1 MIYIGK
7 IKNKRFIIYLTS
19 NPSIILKYEV
29 DIFSLNFRKLLEQI
43 YNEAY
48 FELLEPNQDAFR
60 KKSEIE
66 EVMKKS

>member
-1 MIYIGK
+1 M
-7 IKNKRFIIYLTS
+7 YLTL
-19 NPSIILKYEV
+19 NPSIIIT
-29 DIFSLNFRKLLEQI
+29 DIFRMNFRKLLEQI